1 MNCHDARELFSA
13 LIDETLTREERA
25 DVYGHLATCAECRR
39 ELTAMERTVAL
50 VRAAT
55 PVRAPAGF
63 VDRVVA
69 AARLVPWHVRA
80 ARTLLLPWPV
90 KLPLGAA
97 AVLLVAGLAVLMFR
111 GSQEQQ
117 RAARYEPRALSD
129 RAAPPPAS
137 VPPAPPSEPA
147 APPPVS
153 APEPLS
159 RSRADSAAEADRAG
173 AVALRVE
180 QEAKQEPPASR
191 DAAPAAPSAE
201 TRTAAPEAREK
212 VMAKRAMTQ
221 SQSAPVAD
229 VVARLEAPDRET
241 AERALAALTA
251 RFSGEI
257 IARHFEGNTMAVEL
271 AVPADRYQDFIR
283 EAGRIG
289 VLRVETERP
298 SLPTPVKILVHLG
311 S

>member
-1 MNCHDARELFSA
+1 MTCHDARELFSA
-13 LIDETLTREERA
+13 LIDEALTREERA

-50 VRAAT
+50 VRGAT

-69 AARLVPWHVRA
+69 AVRPVPWYVRA
-80 ARTLLLPWPV
+80 ARTVLLPWPV

-129 RAAPPPAS
+129 RAATPPAS
-137 VPPAPPSEPA
+137 VPPASPATPA
-147 APPPVS
+147 APPPVA
-153 APEPLS
+153 APEVLS
-159 RSRADSAAEADRAG
+159 RSRADSAQETDRAG
-173 AVALRVE
+173 AVASRVE
-180 QEAKQEPPASR
+180 QEAKQEGPASR
-191 DAAPAAPSAE
+191 DVAPAAPNAE
-201 TRTAAPEAREK
+201 SRAQAPDAREK

-221 SQSAPVAD
+221 SQAASVAD
-229 VVARLEAPDRET
+229 VVARLDAPDRET

-251 RFSGEI
+251 RLSGEI
-257 IARHFEGNTMAVEL
+257 TARHFEGSAMAVEL
-271 AVPADRYQDFIR
+271 AIPADRYRDFVR

-298 SLPTPVKILVHLG
+298 ASGNSVQILVHLG

>member
-1 MNCHDARELFSA
+1 MTCHDAREFFSA
-13 LIDETLTREERA
+13 LIDEALTREQRA

-50 VRAAT
+50 VRGAT

-69 AARLVPWHVRA
+69 AARPVPWYVRA
-80 ARTLLLPWPV
+80 ARTVLLPWPV

-129 RAAPPPAS
+129 RAATPPAS
-137 VPPAPPSEPA
+137 VPPASPAKPA

-153 APEPLS
+153 APEVLS
-159 RSRADSAAEADRAG
+159 RSRADSAQEADRAG
-173 AVALRVE
+173 AVASRVE
-180 QEAKQEPPASR
+180 QETKQEAPASR
-191 DAAPAAPSAE
+191 DVVPAAPNAE
-201 TRTAAPEAREK
+201 RRAAAPEAREK
-212 VMAKRAMTQ
+212 VMAKRSMT
-221 SQSAPVAD
+221 QSAPVVD
-229 VVARLEAPDRET
+229 VVARLDAPDRET

-251 RFSGEI
+251 RLSGEI
-257 IARHFEGNTMAVEL
+257 TARHFEGSAMAVEL
-271 AVPADRYQDFIR
+271 AIPADRYGDFIR

-298 SLPTPVKILVHLG
+298 ASGNPVRVLVHLG

>member
-1 MNCHDARELFSA
+1 MTCHDARELFSA
-13 LIDETLTREERA
+13 LIDEALTREQRA

-55 PVRAPAGF
+55 PVRAPVGF

-69 AARLVPWHVRA
+69 AARPVPWHVRA
-80 ARTLLLPWPV
+80 ARAVLLPWPV

-137 VPPAPPSEPA
+137 VPPASPSTPA

-153 APEPLS
+153 APEV
-159 RSRADSAAEADRAG
+159 SRADSAQEADRAG
-173 AVALRVE
+173 AVASRVE
-180 QEAKQEPPASR
+180 QEAKQETPASR
-191 DAAPAAPSAE
+191 DAAPATPPSAD
-201 TRTAAPEAREK
+201 TRARTPEAREK

-221 SQSAPVAD
+221 SQSAPAAS
-229 VVARLEAPDRET
+229 VVARLDAPDRET

-251 RFSGEI
+251 RLSGDI
-257 IARHFEGNTMAVEL
+257 VARHFEGNAMAVEL
-271 AVPADRYQDFIR
+271 AIPADRYRDFIR

-289 VLRVETERP
+289 VLRVETEP
-298 SLPTPVKILVHLG
+298 PALGNPVRILVHLA

>member
-1 MNCHDARELFSA
+1 MTCHDARELFSA
-13 LIDETLTREERA
+13 LIDEALTREQRA

-50 VRAAT
+50 VRGAT

-69 AARLVPWHVRA
+69 AARPVPWYVRA
-80 ARTLLLPWPV
+80 ARTVLLPWSV

-117 RAARYEPRALSD
+117 RAARDEPRALSD
-129 RAAPPPAS
+129 RAATPPAS
-137 VPPAPPSEPA
+137 VPPASPAKPS

-153 APEPLS
+153 APEVLS
-159 RSRADSAAEADRAG
+159 RSRADSAQEADRAG
-173 AVALRVE
+173 AVASRVE
-180 QEAKQEPPASR
+180 QEAKQEAPASR
-191 DAAPAAPSAE
+191 DVAPAAPNAE
-201 TRTAAPEAREK
+201 SRAQAPEAREK

-221 SQSAPVAD
+221 SVPVAD
-229 VVARLEAPDRET
+229 VVARLDAPDRET

-251 RFSGEI
+251 RLSGEI
-257 IARHFEGNTMAVEL
+257 TARHFEGSAMAVEL
-271 AVPADRYQDFIR
+271 AIPADRYRDFIR

-298 SLPTPVKILVHLG
+298 ALGNPVQILVHLG